1 MVPTDAPAAS
11 ADAPIAASAP
21 IADNDGLAAL
31 CRDLAARPFVCLDTE
46 FMREK
51 TYYPRL
57 CLVQLA
63 APDGEAWAVD
73 PLAEGLDLAPLSAL
87 MHDESVL
94 KVLHAGRQDIE
105 IFYNIS
111 GRVPAPLFDTQ
122 VAAMVC
128 GFGEAVAY
136 ERLARKIAKAEIDK
150 SSRFTDWSTRPLTDR
165 QTAYAL
171 ADVAHLPAIYR
182 ALDSRLAETGRGAW
196 LAEELAVLTGADTYE
211 MAPERAWRRIKTRST
226 KPRFLGVLREV
237 AAARESFAQKR
248 DVPRN
253 RVLRDESLLEIAA
266 HEPADLAGLERIR
279 GVTKGLAKS
288 TLGKALLA
296 AVERGRALPEDDLP
310 RVAKPPP
317 APRGAG
323 PVVELLKVLLKLRC
337 EENDVAARLVASAGD
352 LERLAANP
360 DADVAAMRGWRRTM
374 FGDDALAL
382 MRGDLALTGKRGRLD
397 LVELEEAR

>member
-1 MVPTDAPAAS
+1 MAS
-11 ADAPIAASAP
+11 ESTL
-21 IADNDGLAAL
+21 IADSEGLAAL
-31 CRDLAARPFVCLDTE
+31 CSDLASAPFVCLDTE

-51 TYYPRL
+51 TYFPRL

-63 APDGEAWAVD
+63 APDGAARAVD
-73 PLAEGLDLAPLSAL
+73 PLAEGMDLAPLVAL

-105 IFYNIS
+105 IFYNLS

-150 SSRFTDWSTRPLTDR
+150 SSRFTDWSSRPLTDR

-171 ADVAHLPAIYR
+171 SDVAHLPAIYR
-182 ALDSRLAETGRGAW
+182 ALEARLRETGRGAW
-196 LAEELAVLTGADTYE
+196 LTEELASLTDPASYE
-211 MAPERAWRRIKTRST
+211 LAPERAWRRIKTRST

-237 AAARESFAQKR
+237 AAARERFARER
-248 DVPRN
+248 DLPRN
-253 RVLRDESLLEIAA
+253 RIVRDEALLEIAA
-266 HEPADLAGLERIR
+266 HETREPAELERVR
-279 GVTKGLAKS
+279 GVTRGQAKGAV
-288 TLGKALLA
+288 GKALIA
-296 AVERGRALPEDDLP
+296 AVERALALPEDDLP
-310 RVAKPPP
+310 RVKKPPP
-317 APRGAG
+317 APRGIG

-337 EENDVAARLVASAGD
+337 EENDVAVKLVASARD
-352 LERLAANP
+352 LERMAADP
-360 DADVAAMRGWRRTM
+360 GADIAALRGWRRAM

-382 MRGDLALTGKRGRLD
+382 MRGDMALTGEDGRLA
-397 LVELEEAR
+397 LVELEAP